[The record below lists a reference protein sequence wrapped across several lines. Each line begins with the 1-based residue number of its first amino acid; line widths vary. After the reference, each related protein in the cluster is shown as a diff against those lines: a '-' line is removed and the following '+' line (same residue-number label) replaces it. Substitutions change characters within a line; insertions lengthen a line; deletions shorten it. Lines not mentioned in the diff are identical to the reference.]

1 MKTLLGFRNMKQI
14 DSEISK
20 INIALAISQS
30 EINDVASATVS
41 KPSLSDIHSPK
52 KHQDS
57 TFVNFVDDVKNIREH
72 QEVLKQRLESIKSI
86 KNAIISSINSNPDSD
101 LSKIF
106 EAYFV
111 NNEKVDKIASDM
123 SISSPYVY
131 KQINKFY
138 DSINRLA
145 KPVH

>member
-41 KPSLSDIHSPK
+41 KPSLSEIHSQK

-86 KNAIISSINSNPDSD
+86 KNAIINSINSNPDSD